1 MITDVSDS
9 RENDYKE
16 TKMKILGIDSS
27 GMTATV
33 ALIEDDVTLAEYSV
47 NYKRTHSETLMPML
61 DDIVKATETDL
72 SEIDAIAIAAGPGSF
87 TGLRIGAATV
97 KGLGLALE
105 KPVIAVPTCE
115 GLAMNLWGN
124 DGLICP
130 IIDARRNQVYTGIY
144 RIKSDNGNFS
154 LEVVMDQT
162 ALDIN
167 ELIDIL
173 NEKNES
179 VSFNGDGVK
188 LFRDTLAEKLTVPY
202 SFAPAMASRQRA
214 SSVAA
219 LGLEYFRRGENNTD
233 AKVTDAD
240 SFTPVYLR
248 KSQAERVRD
257 EGR

>member
-1 MITDVSDS
+1 
-9 RENDYKE
+9 
-16 TKMKILGIDSS
+16 MKILGIDSS

-144 RIKSDNGNFS
+144 RIKNDNGSFS
-154 LEVVMDQT
+154 LIV
-162 ALDIN
+162 LSN
-167 ELIDIL
+167 FG
-173 NEKNES
+173 S
-179 VSFNGDGVK
+179 
-188 LFRDTLAEKLTVPY
+188 
-202 SFAPAMASRQRA
+202 
-214 SSVAA
+214 
-219 LGLEYFRRGENNTD
+219 
-233 AKVTDAD
+233 
-240 SFTPVYLR
+240 
-248 KSQAERVRD
+248 
-257 EGR
+257 